1 MKPNTLLN
9 KFALVSAAVYVL
21 ILAFSHNASAYT
33 VPMPATVNLT
43 IGDPHELGQA
53 SPPVPEGDAD
63 ITQYVNFMIGLS
75 LGGSGQVIIGPHTI
89 QVTRS
94 MNDFGPLP
102 SPATLALRGTGTS
115 INLGAQGTYDYLFA
129 HYGGPGGGFAEVWYV
144 GDLSG
149 TISIPATGLG
159 HGLSGWT
166 LFTAPVARSGW
177 WDHGDVARC
186 GPRCAWYGSAIPE
199 SLAAPKSFLDTR
211 VAVLFGRPLLLV
223 RQTRESGRVC
233 SFSFTS
239 GLCSRAKL
247 KF

>member
-1 MKPNTLLN
+1 LCQRFGLARYLLLYLGMKPNTLLN
-9 KFALVSAAVYVL
+9 KFALVSAAVYAL

-33 VPMPATVNLT
+33 VPMPATFNLT
-43 IGDPHELGQA
+43 IGDTHELGQA

-159 HGLSGWT
+159 HGLSGWA
-166 LFTAPVARSGW
+166 LFTAPGGAVPDGGVTVMLLGAALGALGMAR
-177 WDHGDVARC
+177 R
-186 GPRCAWYGSAIPE
+186 
-199 SLAAPKSFLDTR
+199 FLK
-211 VAVLFGRPLLLV
+211 A
-223 RQTRESGRVC
+223 
-233 SFSFTS
+233 
-239 GLCSRAKL
+239 
-247 KF
+247 